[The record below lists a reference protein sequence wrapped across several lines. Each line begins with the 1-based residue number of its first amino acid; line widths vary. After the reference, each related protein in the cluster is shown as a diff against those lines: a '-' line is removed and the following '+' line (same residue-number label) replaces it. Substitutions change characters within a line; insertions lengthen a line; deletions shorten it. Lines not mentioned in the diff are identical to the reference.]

1 MQQNT
6 ATNARRRFFK
16 LAAASTA
23 VAGLGGIGLNALAE
37 GGRGYGRGPIDPA
50 RAEEHLDRMLKH
62 LYVEI
67 DATDAQKQKLE
78 PIVKEAA
85 KDLRPLREK
94 AREARLKGVELLASE
109 KLDRGAIENA
119 RVESIRAADA
129 TSKRFTKALT
139 DVAEVLTPEQ
149 RKMLA
154 ARMQRRGHRRGG
166 MMFG

>member
-1 MQQNT
+1 MQANT
-6 ATNARRRFFK
+6 PTQSRRRFFK

-23 VAGLGGIGLNALAE
+23 VAGLGGFGLNALAD
-37 GGRGYGRGPIDPA
+37 GRRQGRGPIDPA

-67 DATDAQKQKLE
+67 DATDAQKQKID
-78 PIVKEAA
+78 PIAKQAA

-94 AREARLKGVELLASE
+94 AREARLKGVELLAADRI
-109 KLDRGAIENA
+109 DRGAIEKA
-119 RVESIRAADA
+119 RTESIRAADA
-129 TSKRFTKALT
+129 TSKRFTQALA
-139 DVAEVLTPEQ
+139 DIAEALTPEQ
-149 RKMLA
+149 RKTLA